1 MAYRVELANS
11 AETQLEELYLW
22 VIERAPSR
30 GAAWFNGLERIAP
43 ESFDPDQPVRVLTT
57 VAVLTFIECSS
68 PSMTAPESSVSSTS
82 GVERGEGRHLVSS
95 NVISGPHAGTRH
107 TAAESRPPDPAGK
120 ADRTFHR
127 SLRTQ

>member
-1 MAYRVELANS
+1 MGD
-11 AETQLEELYLW
+11 
-22 VIERAPSR
+22 RARARR

-127 SLRTQ
+127 SLRTR